1 MRSMSFIPANN
12 YGSARIEI
20 PAAGTFGWQV
30 RLQRRG
36 EKSSRLFSDRS
47 HGDAQLAFLAASQWR
62 DSILSQW
69 QQQERARVCEVSGR
83 NVSGVVGVS
92 RIVVRAAS
100 GAEYYFWQ
108 ATWCP
113 NVNTRRSVRFSVKKH
128 GDTLAYQ
135 LAIEARRLAVE

>member
-1 MRSMSFIPANN
+1 MSSNPANN
-12 YGSARIEI
+12 YGIARIEI

-47 HGDAQLAFLAASQWR
+47 HGNAESAFIAACLWR

-69 QQQERARVCEVSGR
+69 QQQERARICEISER

-92 RIVVRAAS
+92 RIVVRSAS
-100 GAEYYFWQ
+100 GTEYYFWQ
-108 ATWCP
+108 AAWCP
-113 NVNTRRSVRFSVKKH
+113 NVNTRRAVRFSVKKH
-128 GDTLAYQ
+128 GDDLAYQ

>member
-1 MRSMSFIPANN
+1 LRSMSHIPANN
-12 YGSARIEI
+12 YGIARIEI
-20 PAAGTFGWQV
+20 PAASTYGWQV

-47 HGDAQLAFLAASQWR
+47 HGDAQSAFLAASQWR
-62 DSILSQW
+62 DLILSQW
-69 QQQERARVCEVSGR
+69 QQQERARICEASTR

-100 GAEYYFWQ
+100 GIEYFFWQ

-113 NVNTRRSVRFSVKKH
+113 SANTRRSVRFSVKKH
-128 GDTLAYQ
+128 GDAHAYQ
-135 LAIEARRLAVE
+135 LAISARRLAVE